1 MRPIERFA
9 GIDDLFARM
18 GLTVVVHPRPNAI
31 GICPAQ
37 RIVTLVTT
45 LIPNAG

>member
-18 GLTVVVHPRPNAI
+18 GLTVVVHSNAI

-37 RIVTLVTT
+37 RIVTPVTT